1 MKKEN
6 EVLKKELKQIREMSK
21 NATLNTSM
29 VSVAIGKDT
38 SLRLIEGAEDD
49 QDFEIIRLTKENAK
63 LKRYKQEVCFFLSD
77 I

>member
-6 EVLKKELKQIREMSK
+6 EVLKKELKQVREMSK

-38 SLRLIEGAEDD
+38 NLRLIEGAEDD
-49 QDFEIIRLTKENAK
+49 QNSEIIRLTKENAK

-77 I
+77 T